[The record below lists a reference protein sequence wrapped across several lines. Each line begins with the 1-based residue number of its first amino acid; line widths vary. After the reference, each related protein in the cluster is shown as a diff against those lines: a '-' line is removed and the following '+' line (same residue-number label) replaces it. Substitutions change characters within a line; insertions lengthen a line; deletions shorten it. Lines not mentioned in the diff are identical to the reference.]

1 MFQLLQSSVK
11 RVTFAS
17 RLLGGLRNRKK
28 DTSANADESGA
39 APPLSHTVQ
48 LHNLHQNSPN
58 NNSVQRFKDKQT
70 DTSVALSTSG
80 IESFGSNKPSL
91 ADLGYSRHGNSS
103 SRHFTNSNKSSG
115 ISSVAVS
122 RTKHSRASKKNKN
135 IAVSV
140 SETVSEKE
148 GMEPNLNSKIVG
160 QRTMGGLS
168 MSKSVSH
175 GDCVIELGA
184 YTGFNGLRE
193 GRSFISEQSER
204 SQDLG
209 VAELNVQGLSE
220 VSIL

>member
-17 RLLGGLRNRKK
+17 RLLRGLGNRKT

-39 APPLSHTVQ
+39 APPLSHTAQ
-48 LHNLHQNSPN
+48 LHNLYQNSPH
-58 NNSVQRFKDKQT
+58 NNSVQSFKDKQT
-70 DTSVALSTSG
+70 DTTVALSMSG
-80 IESFGSNKPSL
+80 SESFGTNKQSM
-91 ADLGYSRHGNSS
+91 AEIGYSHHGNSS
-103 SRHFTNSNKSSG
+103 STDFTNSNNHSE
-115 ISSVAVS
+115 ISSFAPS
-122 RTKHSRASKKNKN
+122 RTKHSGIPKKTKN
-135 IAVSV
+135 TAVSV
-140 SETVSEKE
+140 SATVSEKE
-148 GMEPNLNSKIVG
+148 SIEKKLKSNNVG

-184 YTGFNGLRE
+184 YTGFNGFRE
-193 GRSFISEQSER
+193 GHSLISEQSER